1 MKIQIGVIYRSAGQR
16 VQVEAGHKR
25 IGMTSHDV
33 TTGQQTYWFKSQE
46 EFDRVKYDLFE
57 MASPLAKPVPVVRV
71 VESEEIAK
79 GSRELTPEQQEVL
92 CEYAVRK
99 HAALKAELETPVV
112 VKTPV
117 AEDAQEVFVP
127 VPEPTSPTEIPA
139 PVTIPPPPPAAPS
152 TLADDIFAALA
163 GRKIR
168 VKDFAA
174 ELGLSPETVEEA
186 VSSDS
191 RFAKIVAGWVRV
203 AEATAP
209 ASE

>member
-25 IGMTSHDV
+25 IGITSHDV
-33 TTGQQTYWFKSQE
+33 TTGQQTYWFKDG
-46 EFDRVKYDLFE
+46 EFEHVKYDLFE
-57 MASPLAKPVPVVRV
+57 MASPLAKPVPVVRL
-71 VESEEIAK
+71 VEDVA
-79 GSRELTPEQQEVL
+79 PE
-92 CEYAVRK
+92 
-99 HAALKAELETPVV
+99 PVV

-127 VPEPTSPTEIPA
+127 VPEPSPVS

>member
-1 MKIQIGVIYRSAGQR
+1 MKIQIGVIYRSAGRR

-33 TTGQQTYWFKSQE
+33 TTGQQTYWFKDG
-46 EFDRVKYDLFE
+46 EFERVKYDLFE
-57 MASPLAKPVPVVRV
+57 MASPLAKPVPVVRL
-71 VESEEIAK
+71 VEDVA
-79 GSRELTPEQQEVL
+79 PE
-92 CEYAVRK
+92 
-99 HAALKAELETPVV
+99 PVV